1 MLIKK
6 CCLWSL
12 SVILCLLLAACNEEE
27 STTTSTENNGHTGP
41 KTDPATQQQLSEE
54 GDCANFDFSP
64 YMQNGKLTLS
74 IHLRV
79 LRDKAKVYPTAE
91 TQQPNK
97 TLEFGKTLMHRGELS
112 NGRIK
117 VATLGMGKDQQLG
130 WVSRKDLLCTSKPI
144 INPEKGLEKKFYIKT
159 ENRKRK
165 PGEPAFINAYPMP
178 AAQCNGKCRELS
190 RFTMY
195 FIVDQH
201 KDWYLLADDYH
212 ITLPLVGW
220 VQKKDGY
227 LWDTAYGLRPRDDL
241 KYVDEQGNESEGA
254 ECVYQSLD
262 DAINKHHCMPVLGGN
277 SWYQGFVR
285 IPLLDI
291 VDSKGNHIPPKN
303 LTDKKAS
310 PKAFYKVALAVPGVG
325 VTKDF
330 QMTPKTL
337 GDPSINL
344 EPMKFIDVFFLI
356 DGTDSMQSVIET
368 IRGKNGKPGLVQ
380 NIANTLEGAE
390 NFKGAKFRFGF
401 RVYRDIYSGDKNLG
415 QGLPLEAQHC
425 EELPDDYL
433 EKNRKKFQDQIAN
446 VQASDYFSG
455 PRNYPENLFGGL
467 KQVLN
472 RDLRSCPGH
481 TKLLF
486 IIGDHG
492 YSRGAVTMNHLRQFI
507 TRLKRDKGR
516 FATFFIQTPN
526 KTSTAR
532 KPDAY
537 KQAYGMY
544 CNQGYEFLQIVLE
557 GKSRSKNDNYLF
569 RLQDES
575 ASPNPTDTQCE
586 QYQQIPANQ
595 LGNHIL
601 EQIKGFSNTRILSEL
616 TVDLRGGKALKKAI
630 ESLQRKHTDVPGLFW
645 DFVED
650 GNCEILGK
658 QCDKSVYDVTF
669 KGYIPVS
676 DNISLDVWM
685 IGNQLENFQKILQN
699 FRKLG
704 PIIDKR
710 EEMVRTLVEALTI
723 RVMKPAIQPGEKIA
737 NYIQRKAGL
746 PVSRNTI
753 LLSYDPEKQLK
764 HESIV
769 PDCELERLVVL
780 ATKMEKMLSIIYEGY
795 YRPIPQ
801 LKPYPKDTCTRASE
815 IGKRIPFFSGRI
827 TKKRLGEDDTYSYE
841 HGFRGM
847 TIYWV
852 PEEYLP

>member
-433 EKNRKKFQDQIAN
+433 EKNRKKFQDQIAD

>member
-492 YSRGAVTMNHLRQFI
+492 YSRGAVTMNNLRQFI

-516 FATFFIQTPN
+516 FATFFIQTAN
-526 KTSTAR
+526 KASTAIN
-532 KPDAY
+532 PDAY

-544 CNQGYEFLQIVLE
+544 CNQGYEFLQTVLE

>member
-6 CCLWSL
+6 CCLWCL
-12 SVILCLLLAACNEEE
+12 SVILCLLLAACGGPEPDPEEPTPTPE
-27 STTTSTENNGHTGP
+27 P
-41 KTDPATQQQLSEE
+41 VIALSEE
-54 GDCANFDFSP
+54 GDCANFDLSP
-64 YMQNGKLTLS
+64 HMQNGELTFS
-74 IHLRV
+74 THLRV
-79 LRDKAKVYPTAE
+79 LRDKAKVYPNAE
-91 TQQPNK
+91 AQQPNK
-97 TLEFGKTLMHRGELS
+97 TLEFGKTLRHRGEIS

-117 VATLGMGKDQQLG
+117 VATLRMGKDEQLG
-130 WVSRKDLLCTSKPI
+130 WVSRKDLLCASKPI
-144 INPEKGLEKKFYIKT
+144 KNFYIKT
-159 ENRKRK
+159 ENRERK

-178 AAQCNGKCRELS
+178 AAQCNGKCRKLS
-190 RFTMY
+190 SFSMY

-201 KDWYLLADDYH
+201 KDWYLLAADYH

-227 LWDTAYGLRPRDDL
+227 FWDTAYGLRPRDDL
-241 KYVDEQGNESEGA
+241 KYTDEQGNVVDGTVCAYRSI
-254 ECVYQSLD
+254 D
-262 DAINKHHCMPVLGGN
+262 DALNNHHCMPVLGGN

-310 PKAFYKVALAVPGVG
+310 PKAFYQVALAVPGVG
-325 VTKDF
+325 LTKDF
-330 QMTPKTL
+330 QITPKTL
-337 GDPSINL
+337 LGEPSINL

-356 DGTDSMQSVIET
+356 DGTDSMQPVIDT

-380 NIANTLEGAE
+380 NIANTLR
-390 NFKGAKFRFGF
+390 NDPDFKDSKFRFGF

-433 EKNRKKFQDQIAN
+433 EKNRKKFQDQIAD

-492 YSRGAVTMNHLRQFI
+492 YSRGAVTMNNLRQFI

-516 FATFFIQTPN
+516 FATFFIQTAN
-526 KTSTAR
+526 KASTAIN
-532 KPDAY
+532 PDAY

-544 CNQGYEFLQIVLE
+544 CNQGYEFLQTVLE

-575 ASPNPTDTQCE
+575 ASPNPTDTQCD

-630 ESLQRKHTDVPGLFW
+630 ESLQQKNTDVPGLFW
-645 DFVED
+645 DFIED

-658 QCDKSVYDVTF
+658 QCDDSVYEITF
-669 KGYIPVS
+669 EGYIPVS

-685 IGNQLENFQKILQN
+685 TSNQLLNFRQILQI
-699 FRKLG
+699 FRN
-704 PIIDKR
+704 PTIDKR
-710 EEMVRTLVEALTI
+710 EEMARTIAESLAI
-723 RVMKPAIQPGEKIA
+723 RLKKPPINPGDTLA
-737 NYIQRKAGL
+737 DYIQRKAGL
-746 PVSRNTI
+746 PVSRHTR
-753 LLSYDPEKQLK
+753 LLSYDPEQLK
-764 HESIV
+764 DESIV

-780 ATKMEKMLSIIYEGY
+780 ATKMEEMLSIVYEGY
-795 YRPIPQ
+795 YRPIPL

-827 TKKRLGEDDTYSYE
+827 TKERLGEDDTYSYG
-841 HGFRGM
+841 HGFRRT

>member
-1 MLIKK
+1 
-6 CCLWSL
+6 
-12 SVILCLLLAACNEEE
+12 
-27 STTTSTENNGHTGP
+27 
-41 KTDPATQQQLSEE
+41 
-54 GDCANFDFSP
+54 
-64 YMQNGKLTLS
+64 
-74 IHLRV
+74 
-79 LRDKAKVYPTAE
+79 
-91 TQQPNK
+91 
-97 TLEFGKTLMHRGELS
+97 
-112 NGRIK
+112 
-117 VATLGMGKDQQLG
+117 
-130 WVSRKDLLCTSKPI
+130 
-144 INPEKGLEKKFYIKT
+144 
-159 ENRKRK
+159 
-165 PGEPAFINAYPMP
+165 MP

-201 KDWYLLADDYH
+201 EDWYLLADDYH
-212 ITLPLVGW
+212 IDLPLVGW

-241 KYVDEQGNESEGA
+241 KYVDEQGNEGEGA

-262 DAINKHHCMPVLGGN
+262 DAINKHRCMPVLGGN

-291 VDSKGNHIPPKN
+291 VDSKDNHIPPKN

-433 EKNRKKFQDQIAN
+433 EKNRKKFQDQIAD

-616 TVDLRGGKALKKAI
+616 TVDLRGGKALKKVI
-630 ESLQRKHTDVPGLFW
+630 ESLRRKHTDVPGLFW

-685 IGNQLENFQKILQN
+685 TSNQLLNFKQLLQIFKN
-699 FRKLG
+699 
-704 PIIDKR
+704 PTIDKR
-710 EEMVRTLVEALTI
+710 EEMARTIAEDLAI
-723 RVMKPAIQPGEKIA
+723 RLKKPPINPGDNIA
-737 NYIQRKAGL
+737 DYIQRQAGL

-753 LLSYDPEKQLK
+753 LLSYDPEEQLK
-764 HESIV
+764 YESIV
-769 PDCELERLVVL
+769 PDCELDRLVLL
-780 ATKMEKMLSIIYEGY
+780 ATKIDEMLSIVYEGP
-795 YRPIPQ
+795 YRPIPL

-827 TKKRLGEDDTYSYE
+827 AKERLGKDNTYSYE
-841 HGFRGM
+841 HEFRGT

>member
-425 EELPDDYL
+425 EELPYDYL
-433 EKNRKKFQDQIAN
+433 EKNRKKFQDQIAD

>member
-6 CCLWSL
+6 CCLWFL
-12 SVILCLLLAACNEEE
+12 SVILCLLLAACKNGEQSAGKNGQIEPE
-27 STTTSTENNGHTGP
+27 TE
-41 KTDPATQQQLSEE
+41 PAVQQQLSEE

-64 YMQNGKLTLS
+64 HMQNGELTLS
-74 IHLRV
+74 THLRV